1 MMSWLQHIELKDPIW
16 LWALLLAPLILYY
29 TRKKLFS
36 SLSYLSIPTV
46 AILPKARTWKSVL
59 FSFLPFLSVLGWSFL
74 VIAMARPQ
82 RVLSEEIIK
91 GDGISIF
98 LTIDLSSS
106 MLSQD
111 FNPNRLEASK
121 LVAIDFVQKRKY
133 DKIGIAAFSGEGFTQ
148 CPLTSDKDILIKLL
162 EELKCG
168 NLEDGTA
175 IGMGI
180 SVAINRL
187 RQDSAKSKVIILLTD
202 GVNNAGDISPQ
213 IAAEM
218 AITYN
223 IKIYSIGVGTNGE
236 AYSPIGRNPD
246 GKFVFGMVPVNIDEG
261 LLRDISTRTGG
272 KYYRATT
279 LEQLKVIYNEIDQL
293 EKTKLDIKVFKRYS
307 EIFRP
312 FVLLGLLMLA
322 LSYIFR
328 MYLLQFKN

>member
-1 MMSWLQHIELKDPIW
+1 MYLSTQIRMMSWLQHIELKDPIW

-46 AILPKARTWKSVL
+46 EILPKARTWKSVL
-59 FSFLPFLSVLGWSFL
+59 FSFLPFLSVLGWSLL

-121 LVAIDFVQKRKY
+121 LVAID
-133 DKIGIAAFSGEGFTQ
+133 
-148 CPLTSDKDILIKLL
+148 ILIKLL

-175 IGMGI
+175 IGMGV

-307 EIFRP
+307 EMFRP